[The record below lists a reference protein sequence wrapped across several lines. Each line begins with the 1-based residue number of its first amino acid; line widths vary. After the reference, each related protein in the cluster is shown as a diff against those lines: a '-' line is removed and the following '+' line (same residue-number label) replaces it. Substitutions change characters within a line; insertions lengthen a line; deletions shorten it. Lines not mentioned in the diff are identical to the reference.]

1 MVRISTYDREERRK
15 SLENEDQIPPKHPDM
30 QLIFAIITGV
40 LALAVVFSL
49 WKFAH
54 RDPGKPEG
62 AAPSPVPSVETVS
75 SSSSSVI
82 VPAEVTEIRVYRLN
96 NEIRTDFTMRKSDD
110 PVVLTAAAYPSEK
123 YADATFTW
131 ISEDDNLL
139 RLVPSNDTQSCTC
152 VMLGAKEGGVKLHVI
167 CDSFTKTL
175 TVYLVDDTP
184 TPAPTPAP
192 TPKPTPA
199 PTPVPTPKP
208 TPSFSIP
215 KNPASPYGK
224 ALREN
229 LIDGVAY
236 SDVQKKDVV
245 VQTYYARKDSS
256 GNHRSWY
263 TSSHI
268 NNHSSGYTIGFYY
281 ADGLLFYAEA
291 YVKGSSPAVTFY
303 FWGDQ
308 LVSAHDR
315 RGSGHDMVY
324 AGSDEYNQLVKE
336 FGDLYALSK

>member
-1 MVRISTYDREERRK
+1 MVPISTYDREERRK

-40 LALAVVFSL
+40 LALAVVFFL

-139 RLVPSNDTQSCTC
+139 RLVPSNDTQSCAHAQADACADTQAYPC
-152 VMLGAKEGGVKLHVI
+152 ADTQADPFFQHTQESGVPVWEGLER
-167 CDSFTKTL
+167 
-175 TVYLVDDTP
+175 
-184 TPAPTPAP
+184 
-192 TPKPTPA
+192 KPD
-199 PTPVPTPKP
+199 
-208 TPSFSIP
+208 
-215 KNPASPYGK
+215 
-224 ALREN
+224 RW
-229 LIDGVAY
+229 
-236 SDVQKKDVV
+236 
-245 VQTYYARKDSS
+245 RC
-256 GNHRSWY
+256 
-263 TSSHI
+263 
-268 NNHSSGYTIGFYY
+268 
-281 ADGLLFYAEA
+281 LF
-291 YVKGSSPAVTFY
+291 
-303 FWGDQ
+303 
-308 LVSAHDR
+308 
-315 RGSGHDMVY
+315 
-324 AGSDEYNQLVKE
+324 
-336 FGDLYALSK
+336 